1 MVTEIRL
8 YIEGGGDEG
17 RTKNR
22 FRAAFG
28 QFLKE
33 LRNHAREKRIRWNI
47 VMCGGRSSAFD
58 DYKTALKSHPNALN
72 LLLVDAEAPVNSDS
86 PWDHLKKRPG
96 DEWDNPGVDDKQCH
110 LMVQTMEAWLIADR
124 EKLEEYYGQHFQAS
138 ALPNNANVETVGKDT
153 LAKALK
159 QATRK
164 TTKGEYHKTRHAPA
178 ILERIRPDEVR
189 SKASFCDRLF
199 RTVLE
204 ELNQA

>member
-1 MVTEIRL
+1 MITEIRL
-8 YIEGGGDEG
+8 YIEGGGNEG

-33 LRNHAREKRIRWNI
+33 LRDQARKERIRWNI
-47 VMCGGRSSAFD
+47 VMCGGRSSTFE
-58 DYKTALKSHPNALN
+58 DYKTALESHPNALN

-86 PWDHLKKRPG
+86 PWNHLKQR
-96 DEWDNPGVDDKQCH
+96 DNWDNPGVDDTQCH

-124 EKLEEYYGQHFQAS
+124 AALAKYYGQEFQDS
-138 ALPNNANVETVGKDT
+138 ALPNNPDVEAVDKVA

-164 TTKGEYHKTRHAPA
+164 TKKGEYHKTRHAPA
-178 ILERIRPDEVR
+178 ILEQICPDKVR
-189 SKASFCDRLF
+189 SKALFCDRLF
-199 RTVLE
+199 TTVLE
-204 ELNQA
+204 ELGPA